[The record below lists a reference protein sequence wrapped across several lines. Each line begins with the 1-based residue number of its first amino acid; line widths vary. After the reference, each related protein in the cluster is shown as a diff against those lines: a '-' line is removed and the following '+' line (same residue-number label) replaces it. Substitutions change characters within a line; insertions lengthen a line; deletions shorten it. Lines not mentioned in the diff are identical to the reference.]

1 MIDDGY
7 FRSCLV
13 SVYYLGLGDA
23 TVYLHALGVFF
34 WGGELFTCLMVSL
47 YGFDD
52 FRQ

>member
-23 TVYLHALGVFF
+23 TVYLHALGFF
-34 WGGELFTCLMVSL
+34 FCGAFYMP
-47 YGFDD
+47 
-52 FRQ
+52 

>member
-23 TVYLHALGVFF
+23 TVYLHALGFF
-34 WGGELFTCLMVSL
+34 FVELFTCLRVSL